1 MTQKIPISRCP
12 TDISEK
18 DILEAMKAING
29 FIDIT
34 PEDFREIYRFSFQKA
49 VERLNKSVNARDIM
63 TSTVISVKDDTS
75 LLSAAELMAANN
87 ISGLPVVDASNL
99 VVGVISEK
107 DFLYEMGDL
116 EKQSF
121 MGVVVQCLKSKG
133 CTAASLRSQTAADI
147 MSTPPL
153 TVFEDTTVFEIAAI
167 FEKKNINRVPVVSP
181 SSELKGIIARSDI
194 IQSYCFTID
203 DQGTPDK

>member
-1 MTQKIPISRCP
+1 MTQKMPISQCP
-12 TDISEK
+12 TDISET
-18 DILEAMKAING
+18 DVLEAMKAING

-34 PEDFREIYRFSFQKA
+34 PEDFREIYRFAFQKA
-49 VERLNKSVNARDIM
+49 VERLNKSVIARDIM

-87 ISGLPVVDASNL
+87 ISGLPVIDASNL

-121 MGVVVQCLKSKG
+121 MGVVVQCLKNKG
-133 CTAASLRSQTAADI
+133 CAAISLRSQTAADI
-147 MSTPPL
+147 MSTPPI
-153 TVFEDTTVFEIAAI
+153 TVLEVTTVSEIAAI
-167 FEKKNINRVPVVSP
+167 FEEKNINRVPVVTP

-194 IQSYCFTID
+194 IQSYCLSFD
-203 DQGTPDK
+203 EQGTPDK